1 MLLRILLTF
10 RSDFGVRDMFID
22 SFLLAR
28 FEYLAAEAVK
38 IFVLRNVTPSRLVAI
53 LRRFLVACCLQFLY
67 RIRMAGFFEKSVN
80 FYEAAL
86 KRTVFRDVMSCG
98 LVEFTDCSLACIFVV
113 DNCAGGFARRY
124 VGILMIA
131 LRNIA
136 K

>member
-10 RSDFGVRDMFID
+10 PPDFGFRDLLID

-28 FEYLAAEAVK
+28 FEYLAAEALK

-53 LRRFLVACCLQFLY
+53 LRRFGVACCLQFLY
-67 RIRMAGFFEKSVN
+67 RIRMAGFFEKSVS

-86 KRTVFRDVMSCG
+86 NRTVFRDVMCG
-98 LVEFTDCSLACIFVV
+98 LVEFTDGSCACIFVV
-113 DNCAGGFARRY
+113 DNCAGGSARRY

-131 LRNIA
+131 RRNIA